1 MKENEAARRKA
12 RRRHRMLKA
21 TVLCTRLMQLGVSKR
36 RLWMVR
42 RPQGAVFWSNVL
54 ENFNEDQWRQH
65 FRMSRDTFEFV
76 LQLVELSLRRK
87 LTNWRKPLEP
97 RRRLAIVL
105 WWYATPGE
113 YRTISCLFG
122 VGLSTVC
129 TLVHEVTATLKRKLL
144 KRFISLPKGEAL
156 QKALN
161 GFAER
166 GYPLCAGA
174 IDGSHIPI
182 IAPQEDAT
190 AYYNRKGWHSIVLQA
205 VVDHNFCFTDVYVG
219 WPGRT
224 HDARVLSNSPIFKM
238 AEQQGGYLFPRE
250 NSMTVNDVEV
260 PVHLIGDAA
269 YPLKNWL
276 MKGFT
281 NHHALTP
288 QQRHYNYRL
297 SSARMVVENA
307 FGRLKGRWRCLL
319 KRNDVDTALMSDVVA
334 VCCVLHNICELN
346 KEVYLPDWNIT
357 DDLQEPDQDMF
368 QGVGGHNCQGIREAM
383 MTLLS

>member
-1 MKENEAARRKA
+1 
-12 RRRHRMLKA
+12 
-21 TVLCTRLMQLGVSKR
+21 
-36 RLWMVR
+36 
-42 RPQGAVFWSNVL
+42 
-54 ENFNEDQWRQH
+54 
-65 FRMSRDTFEFV
+65 MSRTTFEFV
-76 LQLVELSLRRK
+76 LQLVERSLRRK
-87 LTNWRKPLEP
+87 STDWRKSLEP

-129 TLVHEVTATLKRKLL
+129 TLVHEVTATLKRKLF
-144 KRFISLPKGEAL
+144 KRFISLPRVEAL
-156 QKALN
+156 QNTIN

-166 GYPLCAGA
+166 VYPLCAGA

-182 IAPQEDAT
+182 IAPQEDAA
-190 AYYNRKGWHSIVLQA
+190 AYYNCKGWHSIVFQA

-224 HDARVLSNSPIFKM
+224 HDARVLSNSPIFQM
-238 AEQQGGYLFPRE
+238 AEENGGYLFPRE
-250 NSMTVNDVEV
+250 NSRIVNGVEV

-276 MKGFT
+276 MKSFT

-288 QQRHYNYRL
+288 QQRLYNYRL
-297 SSARMVVENA
+297 SSARMVVKNA

-319 KRNDVDTALMSDVVA
+319 KRNDALMSDVVA
-334 VCCVLHNICELN
+334 VSCVLHNICEMHEN
-346 KEVYLPDWNIT
+346 VS
-357 DDLQEPDQDMF
+357 
-368 QGVGGHNCQGIREAM
+368 A
-383 MTLLS
+383 